1 MTSARCVTKTP
12 HPISSGLQFVQRCD
26 EAVVMLGMS
35 DAKCHCYSCCEKGD
49 SQQIDPREPGR
60 DIKDRESYNYPTR
73 GFVSN
78 FVAYD
83 WKIPVPE
90 RPIS

>member
-1 MTSARCVTKTP
+1 
-12 HPISSGLQFVQRCD
+12 
-26 EAVVMLGMS
+26 MLGMS